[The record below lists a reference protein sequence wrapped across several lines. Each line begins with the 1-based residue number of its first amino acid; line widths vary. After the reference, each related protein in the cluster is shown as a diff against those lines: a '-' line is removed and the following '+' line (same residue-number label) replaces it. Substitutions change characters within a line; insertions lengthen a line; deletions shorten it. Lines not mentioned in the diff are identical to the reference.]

1 MTKASKTINLKK
13 TENVKINTKFKYY
26 NSIKIVLKTT
36 QVFIITISHAWSA
49 IFIYFFLYQIPSN
62 AFWDH
67 LLCKGW
73 IRCQLYFRQK

>member
-49 IFIYFFLYQIPSN
+49 IFIYFFFYTKFLAMHSGITYSVKDGFDASCI
-62 AFWDH
+62 F
-67 LLCKGW
+67 G
-73 IRCQLYFRQK
+73 